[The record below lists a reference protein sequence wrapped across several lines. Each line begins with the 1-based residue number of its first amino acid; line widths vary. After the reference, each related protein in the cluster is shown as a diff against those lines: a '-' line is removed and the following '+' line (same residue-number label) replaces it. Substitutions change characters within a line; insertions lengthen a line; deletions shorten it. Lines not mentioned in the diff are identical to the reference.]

1 MRQHSRS
8 AIIPFPKSL
17 ERPHR
22 CSQNSE
28 RDRFGS
34 EVIQRGTRRCPSDAV
49 SCSLR
54 RRNGQI
60 FQDRRG
66 IDRGRRDQ
74 RGCRFNDGAAQTLR
88 NVAGHGLPRAL
99 APLVPRFPSMAVEQ
113 DAQGDREAADGEDPL
128 HVVGRPGPPELL
140 EGFDVVPGIGKWS
153 QDRHQAQG
161 DAEDNEDGPGSL
173 EGSALRRL
181 LGSGVPEPGPGRHA
195 TALEGPHAGRGT
207 RMDPNKGHGENIRT
221 YNWTENG
228 RRSFGRPRITAS
240 RRPDPQNPGPNGFHF
255 PLTADESAPVADL
268 EGLRTRGFEIPAD
281 RNRHRPRNLSSTA
294 KQNDKI
300 PQGNIYRG

>member
-1 MRQHSRS
+1 
-8 AIIPFPKSL
+8 
-17 ERPHR
+17 
-22 CSQNSE
+22 
-28 RDRFGS
+28 
-34 EVIQRGTRRCPSDAV
+34 
-49 SCSLR
+49 
-54 RRNGQI
+54 
-60 FQDRRG
+60 
-66 IDRGRRDQ
+66 
-74 RGCRFNDGAAQTLR
+74 
-88 NVAGHGLPRAL
+88 
-99 APLVPRFPSMAVEQ
+99 VEQ

-181 LGSGVPEPGPGRHA
+181 LGSGVPEPGSGRHA

-228 RRSFGRPRITAS
+228 RRSFLDDRERPPPGDLILKTWDRTA
-240 RRPDPQNPGPNGFHF
+240 FLF
-255 PLTADESAPVADL
+255 PLRPTNPRRSPTWRRYER
-268 EGLRTRGFEIPAD
+268 EGSRSRGS
-281 RNRHRPRNLSSTA
+281 R
-294 KQNDKI
+294 
-300 PQGNIYRG
+300 